1 MEGVYKD
8 IPMRMLPKEYLPDD
22 YNGPCAGTKA
32 ELAGMWYKVLASK

>member
-8 IPMRMLPKEYLPDD
+8 IPMRMLIREYLPDD

-32 ELAGMWYKVLASK
+32 ELAGK